1 MPLSVADAP
10 RWLRWMNDPA
20 TTRYLYAPGDEP
32 KRPHTLESL
41 TEWGHLMLADPVRM
55 VFGLAEPGGG
65 ETIGDARLAPG
76 ASGHSARFSIMIG
89 DASSRGRGLGREAT
103 ELVCAY
109 GFRELGLDEIQLEV
123 DPRNEPA
130 IRAYL
135 AAGFEHRRRRTMR
148 LCRSR
153 WAQARQAG

>member
-1 MPLSVADAP
+1 MH
-10 RWLRWMNDPA
+10 DPE

-65 ETIGDARLAPG
+65 STIGDARLAPA

-89 DASSRGRGLGREAT
+89 EAASRGRGLGREAT

-109 GFRELGLDEIQLEV
+109 GFGPLDLDEIRLEV

-135 AAGFEHRRRRTMR
+135 AAGFEQHRRRTMR
-148 LCRSR
+148 LSRRR
-153 WAQARQAG
+153 WAAARRTG

>member
-1 MPLSVADAP
+1 MH
-10 RWLRWMNDPA
+10 DPE
-20 TTRYLYAPGDEP
+20 TTRYLYAPGDAP
-32 KRPHTLESL
+32 RRPHTLESL

-55 VFGLAEPGGG
+55 VFGLAEPGGDV
-65 ETIGDARLAPG
+65 TIGDARLAP
-76 ASGHSARFSIMIG
+76 APSGGSARFSIMIG
-89 DASSRGRGLGREAT
+89 EAASRGRGLGREAT

-109 GFRELGLDEIQLEV
+109 GFRELDLEEIRLEV

-148 LCRSR
+148 LSRTR
-153 WAQARQAG
+153 WAAARRAG